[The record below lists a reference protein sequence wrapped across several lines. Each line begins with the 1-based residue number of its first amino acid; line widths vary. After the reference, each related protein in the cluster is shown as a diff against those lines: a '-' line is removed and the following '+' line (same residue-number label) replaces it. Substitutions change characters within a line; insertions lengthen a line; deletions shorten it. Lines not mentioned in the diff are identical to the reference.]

1 MDRFI
6 AYLRRIN
13 KFDDDKKRIVNVF
26 KRMNNVITDNKKD
39 YDNFDFLIKNKD
51 EIRTWL
57 LNNLSTSSVSFYSIA
72 LRHAIS
78 SMNIPESKKAEMVRF
93 YLDIAAESQRVSNRI
108 AGRVVREFEPKRA
121 IQDFDEMIKNKPT
134 FIVEND
140 TPKIEKVVRAIPQWS
155 DSGEPIETQIK
166 AFVETLNGPSGKP
179 LRITS
184 KKGYV
189 SNIKT
194 VMNRMHKTNLDFLLT
209 DVPSVLAFLDT
220 VDNSKT
226 GAEAYLSRQSSRTY
240 ETAIVTMLPL
250 AKTND
255 PNDRVI
261 AKDQYNQWLT
271 AHKLLPTPSQIKDYG
286 GTTWPDAVREMNK
299 KIKSSKNEL
308 HKLILSLYTDTPPRR
323 SLDYANML
331 INEPDN
337 KEDNILVFTPKVK
350 MFIFNQYKTS
360 NKKGPQHI
368 PIISPSLIKILDEH
382 LKNNPNQK
390 YLLMRKDKP
399 LNDTQIR
406 EIVRTEIG
414 SKDKPFGIQM
424 IRRLFA
430 TYIVKENKT
439 NPRDFKQY
447 AAKMGTSVEML
458 MSNYTQIPAKEDE
471 DKEYVGLDD
480 MSEEEDE
487 EKIKKNKKREYQRSD
502 EYKATRNTRNS
513 NKKAKK

>member
-6 AYLRRIN
+6 AYLRKIN
-13 KFDDDKKRIVNVF
+13 KFDDSKKKIINVF

-189 SNIKT
+189 SNIK
-194 VMNRMHKTNLDFLLT
+194 LL
-209 DVPSVLAFLDT
+209 
-220 VDNSKT
+220 
-226 GAEAYLSRQSSRTY
+226 
-240 ETAIVTMLPL
+240 
-250 AKTND
+250 
-255 PNDRVI
+255 
-261 AKDQYNQWLT
+261 
-271 AHKLLPTPSQIKDYG
+271 
-286 GTTWPDAVREMNK
+286 
-299 KIKSSKNEL
+299 
-308 HKLILSLYTDTPPRR
+308 
-323 SLDYANML
+323 
-331 INEPDN
+331 
-337 KEDNILVFTPKVK
+337 
-350 MFIFNQYKTS
+350 
-360 NKKGPQHI
+360 
-368 PIISPSLIKILDEH
+368 
-382 LKNNPNQK
+382 
-390 YLLMRKDKP
+390 
-399 LNDTQIR
+399 
-406 EIVRTEIG
+406 
-414 SKDKPFGIQM
+414 
-424 IRRLFA
+424 
-430 TYIVKENKT
+430 
-439 NPRDFKQY
+439 
-447 AAKMGTSVEML
+447 
-458 MSNYTQIPAKEDE
+458 
-471 DKEYVGLDD
+471 
-480 MSEEEDE
+480 
-487 EKIKKNKKREYQRSD
+487 
-502 EYKATRNTRNS
+502 
-513 NKKAKK
+513 